1 VKQRGGSRGA
11 RRIEANSFAAVIRLY
26 YASPKFQALERSTQ
40 AGYRQYLKVAE
51 HPDVLGALP
60 VGVIRP
66 ALVQEFLDAFADRP
80 GAQQRA
86 KVAIKAVE
94 KWALVRDL
102 LPFPI
107 TTGTEVVGGGDGH
120 RPWSEAQVACA
131 EAYARPEV
139 SRLVTLAANTG
150 QRGSDLVRMRWSDIE
165 KIDGSPGIN
174 VTTQKTGR
182 VLWIPLTEALQAAMA
197 TWERRPGMIL
207 LTHYGQPWAH
217 RRAAY
222 EAWTTER
229 DRNPR
234 LGSCAGLVLHGL
246 RATAIVRLRRAGCPP
261 TLISDMVGLS
271 VQMIERYCR
280 FADQR
285 QSAMAAVHYLDRTS
299 GERPLYSKT
308 EHRGRKSGASD

>member
-1 VKQRGGSRGA
+1 MRQLGGFRGVDKIA
-11 RRIEANSFAAVIRLY
+11 PNSFAAVIRAYL
-26 YASPKFQALERSTQ
+26 ASPKFQSLEHSTQ
-40 AGYRQYLKVAE
+40 TGYRQYLKVAE

-66 ALVQEFLDAFADRP
+66 ALVQQFLDGLADRP

-94 KWALVRDL
+94 RWALVRDL

-107 TTGTEVVGGGDGH
+107 TTGTEIVGGGDGH
-120 RPWSEAQVACA
+120 RPWTEAQVACA

-139 SRLVTLAANTG
+139 SRIITLAANTG

-165 KIDGSPGIN
+165 KVDGRLGIN

-182 VLWIPLTEALQAAMA
+182 TLWVPLTEALQAAMA
-197 TWERRPGMIL
+197 GWERRPGMIL
-207 LTHYGQPWAH
+207 LTRYGQPWAH

-229 DRNPR
+229 DRNPQ
-234 LGSCAGLVLHGL
+234 LGLCTGLVLHGL
-246 RATAIVRLRRAGCPP
+246 RATAIVRLRRAGCPA
-261 TLISDMVGLS
+261 TLISDMIGLS
-271 VQMIERYCR
+271 VQMVERYCR
-280 FADQR
+280 FADQKH
-285 QSAMAAVHYLDRTS
+285 SAMAAVHYLDRNPKPE
-299 GERPLYSKT
+299 GKKEM
-308 EHRGRKSGASD
+308 G

>member
-1 VKQRGGSRGA
+1 MRKIQS
-11 RRIEANSFAAVIRLY
+11 NTFAAVIREY
-26 YASPKFQALERSTQ
+26 YASPKFKSLSRSTQ
-40 AGYRQYLKVAE
+40 VGYRQYLKVAE

-66 ALVQEFLDAFADRP
+66 ALVQQFLDGFADRP

-94 KWALVRDL
+94 AWAIVRDF

-107 TTGTEVVGGGDGH
+107 TTGTKLVGGGDGH
-120 RPWSEAQVACA
+120 RPWTEAQVACA
-131 EAYARPEV
+131 EAYARLEV
-139 SRLVTLAANTG
+139 SRLVCLAANTG

-165 KIDGSPGIN
+165 RVDGRPGIN

-182 VLWIPLTEALQAAMA
+182 TLWVPLTEALQAAMA

-207 LTHYGQPWAH
+207 LTRYGRPWAH

-229 DRNPR
+229 DKNPQ
-234 LGSCAGLVLHGL
+234 LGICAGLVLHGL

-271 VQMIERYCR
+271 VQMVERYCR
-280 FADQR
+280 FADQKV
-285 QSAMAAVHYLDRTS
+285 SAMAAVHYLDRTS
-299 GERPLYSKT
+299 GERPPYSET
-308 EHRGRKSGASD
+308 ENRVRKPGAND